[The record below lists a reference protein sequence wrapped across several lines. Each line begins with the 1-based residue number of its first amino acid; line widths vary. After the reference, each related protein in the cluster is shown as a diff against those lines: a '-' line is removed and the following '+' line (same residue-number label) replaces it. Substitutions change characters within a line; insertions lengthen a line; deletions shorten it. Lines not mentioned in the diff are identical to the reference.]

1 MDKTQAAAFSYLR
14 FIRLNGESLY
24 AGHFFT
30 IFFRTMRSCPVNFYM
45 AIHTRQEYPK
55 ELIQPEIKPENYTG
69 TTARLA
75 QIKLNGWESGLI
87 DEGLIKPAYPF
98 GDCRGNNSYGG
109 QLPMANKKIN
119 VDEKRYS
126 DIPVW
131 RRYTLTIEEAAGYY
145 HIGEG
150 KLRMLIDTHPNEDFY
165 MMNGNRV
172 LIKREKFERYLD
184 HATAI

>member
-109 QLPMANKKIN
+109 QLPIAKSKTEI
-119 VDEKRYS
+119 
-126 DIPVW
+126 
-131 RRYTLTIEEAAGYY
+131 
-145 HIGEG
+145 
-150 KLRMLIDTHPNEDFY
+150 
-165 MMNGNRV
+165 
-172 LIKREKFERYLD
+172 
-184 HATAI
+184 HATIFDGGLDATGVFASLITQKHTRKKDKEYIAKAKETR

>member
-30 IFFRTMRSCPVNFYM
+30 IFFRTMRSCPLNFYM

-109 QLPMANKKIN
+109 QLPMAKSKTEIHATQYLTADWTLRAFSRALSHRNTPEKKIKN
-119 VDEKRYS
+119 ILLKQKKR
-126 DIPVW
+126 
-131 RRYTLTIEEAAGYY
+131 
-145 HIGEG
+145 G
-150 KLRMLIDTHPNEDFY
+150 KT
-165 MMNGNRV
+165 V
-172 LIKREKFERYLD
+172 
-184 HATAI
+184 